1 MLNVC
6 VFGSGGWG
14 TALAQLCA
22 SRGYRVMQ
30 WVREPEVFESINER
44 HLNALFLADVPLSSH
59 IVATLDEREALEGAQ
74 LVLLVVPSQFMRR
87 VVLRIRYLLPTEAP
101 IVCCSKGIEKE
112 SLELMSEILTGE
124 LPGKHHPYLTYLS
137 GPSFAKEV
145 AQGKPANVTVAG
157 QSEVVRK
164 RVQEWMGGSSFRIY
178 TSADVVGVQVGGAVK
193 NVIAIAVGAC
203 DAMGF
208 GLNAQASLITRGL
221 AEITRLAVAKGANP
235 LTLSGHAGIGDLVLT
250 CTGSLSRN
258 RRVGYALGKGE
269 SLESIVSSMKMVA
282 EGVET
287 AHSVRYLARKLNC
300 SMPISEQVA
309 RVLHDGVQLEE
320 AARELMER
328 PMREELD
335 EEGGHPAPG
344 PA

>member
-1 MLNVC
+1 MLRVC

-22 SRGYRVMQ
+22 VRGYHITQ
-30 WVREPEVFESINER
+30 WVRETEVLEAINEQHR
-44 HLNALFLADVPLSSH
+44 NPLFLPDVPLSTR
-59 IVATLDEREALEGAQ
+59 IVAALDEREALNRAD
-74 LVLLVVPSQFMRR
+74 LVLLVIPSQFMRD
-87 VVLRIRYLLPTEAP
+87 VVLRIRYLVPTGVP
-101 IVCCSKGIEKE
+101 IVCCSKGIEKK

-124 LPGKHHPYLTYLS
+124 LPGKVHPYLTYLS

-145 AQGKPANVTVAG
+145 AEGKPANVTVAG
-157 QSEVVRK
+157 RSEAVRK
-164 RVQEWMGGSSFRIY
+164 RVQELMGGSSFRIY
-178 TSADVVGVQVGGAVK
+178 TSPDVVGVQVGGAVK
-193 NVIAIAVGAC
+193 NVLAIAVGAC

-208 GLNAQASLITRGL
+208 GLSAQASLITRGL

-258 RRVGYALGKGE
+258 RQVGYALGKGK
-269 SLESIVSSMKMVA
+269 SLESIVNSMKMVA

-287 AHSVRYLARKLNC
+287 AHSVWHLSRKLNV

-309 RVLHDGVQLEE
+309 LVLHHGKQLED

-328 PMREELD
+328 PLREELD
-335 EEGGHPAPG
+335 EDDKDRIP
-344 PA
+344 

>member
-1 MLNVC
+1 LKVC

-22 SRGYRVMQ
+22 SRGYRVLQ
-30 WVREPEVFESINER
+30 WVREPEVFASINEE
-44 HLNALFLADVPLSSH
+44 HHNLLFLPHVTLSPH
-59 IVATLDEREALEGAQ
+59 IAATLDEREALEGAD
-74 LVLLVVPSQFMRR
+74 LVLLVTPSQFLRN
-87 VVLRIRYLLPTEAP
+87 VILRIRYLLPTEAP

-112 SLELMSEILTGE
+112 TLELMSEVLTGE
-124 LPGKHHPYLTYLS
+124 LPGKYHPYLTYLS

-157 QSEVVRK
+157 RSESVRK
-164 RVQEWMGGSSFRIY
+164 RVQSLMGGSSFRIY

-193 NVIAIAVGAC
+193 NVLAIAVGAC

-250 CTGSLSRN
+250 CTGALSRN
-258 RRVGYALGKGE
+258 RQVGYSLGKGE
-269 SLESIVSSMKMVA
+269 SLERIVSSMKMVA

-287 AHSVRYLARKLNC
+287 AHSVWHLARKLDI

-309 RVLHDGVQLEE
+309 LVLHHSKNLEE
-320 AARELMER
+320 AATELMER
-328 PMREELD
+328 PLREELD
-335 EEGGHPAPG
+335 EEGREPMP
-344 PA
+344 

>member
-1 MLNVC
+1 MLKVC

-22 SRGYRVMQ
+22 ARGYRVVQ
-30 WVREPEVFESINER
+30 WVRESEVLQSINEE
-44 HLNALFLADVPLSSH
+44 HLNALFLPDVPLSPR
-59 IVATLDEREALEGAQ
+59 IVAEQDEGKALEGAD
-74 LVLLVVPSQFMRR
+74 LVLLVIPSQFMRE
-87 VVLRIRYLLPTEAP
+87 VVLRIRYLLPVQAP
-101 IVCCSKGIEKE
+101 IVCCSKGIERE

-124 LPGKHHPYLTYLS
+124 LPGKYHPYLTYLS

-145 AQGKPANVTVAG
+145 AEGKPANVTVAG
-157 QSEVVRK
+157 QCESVRK
-164 RVQEWMGGSSFRIY
+164 MVQEWMGGSTFRIY

-208 GLNAQASLITRGL
+208 GLSAQASLITRGL

-250 CTGSLSRN
+250 CTGALSRN
-258 RRVGYALGKGE
+258 RQVGYALGKGE
-269 SLESIVSSMKMVA
+269 PLQQIVSSMRMVA
-282 EGVET
+282 EGVAT
-287 AHSVRYLARKLNC
+287 AHSVMHLARRLNV

-309 RVLHDGVQLEE
+309 LVLHHGKQLQE
-320 AARELMER
+320 AATGLMER
-328 PMREELD
+328 PLREELD
-335 EEGGHPAPG
+335 EDEKDRIP
-344 PA
+344 

>member
-1 MLNVC
+1 MVRVC

-22 SRGYRVMQ
+22 VRGYRVAQ
-30 WVREPEVFESINER
+30 WVREQEVLESINGDHE
-44 HLNALFLADVPLSSH
+44 NPLFLPQIPLSTR
-59 IVATLDEREALEGAQ
+59 IVATRDEREALDGAD
-74 LVLLVVPSQFMRR
+74 LVLLVIPSQFMRE

-101 IVCCSKGIEKE
+101 IVCCSKGIEKQ
-112 SLELMSEILTGE
+112 SLELMSEILAGE
-124 LPGKHHPYLTYLS
+124 LPGKYHPYLTYLS

-145 AQGKPANVTVAG
+145 AGGKPANVTVAG
-157 QSEVVRK
+157 QSLSVRK
-164 RVQEWMGGSSFRIY
+164 RVQDLMGASSFRIY

-258 RRVGYALGKGE
+258 RQVGAALGGGQ

-287 AHSVRYLARKLNC
+287 AHSVRQLAKRLNV

-309 RVLHDGVQLEE
+309 LVLHHDKQIEE

-328 PMREELD
+328 PLREELD
-335 EEGGHPAPG
+335 DDDRSP
-344 PA
+344 

>member
-1 MLNVC
+1 MLRVC

-22 SRGYRVMQ
+22 FRGYQVTQ
-30 WVREPEVFESINER
+30 WVRESDVLESINQQHE
-44 HLNALFLADVPLSSH
+44 NPLFLPDVPLSPH
-59 IVATLDEREALEGAQ
+59 IVATLDEREALEEAD
-74 LVLLVVPSQFMRR
+74 LVLLVIPSQFMREA
-87 VVLRIRYLLPTEAP
+87 VIRIRYLLPTHVP

-124 LPGKHHPYLTYLS
+124 LPGKVHPYLTYLS

-157 QSEVVRK
+157 ERKDVREK
-164 RVQEWMGGSSFRIY
+164 VQDLMGGASFRIY

-208 GLNAQASLITRGL
+208 GLSAQASLITRGL

-258 RRVGYALGKGE
+258 RQVGYALGIGE

-282 EGVET
+282 EGVAT
-287 AHSVRYLARKLNC
+287 AHSVWNLAQKL
-300 SMPISEQVA
+300 SIPMPISEQVA
-309 RVLHDGVQLEE
+309 MVLHHGRHLEE
-320 AARELMER
+320 AARGLMER
-328 PMREELD
+328 PLREELD
-335 EEGGHPAPG
+335 EEGMNPSS
-344 PA
+344 

>member
-1 MLNVC
+1 MLRVC

-22 SRGYRVMQ
+22 SRGYQVRQ
-30 WVREPEVFESINER
+30 WVRESEVFESINTR
-44 HLNALFLADVPLSSH
+44 HLNPLFLPDVPLSPN
-59 IVATLDEREALEGAQ
+59 IAATRDEEEALEGAEV
-74 LVLLVVPSQFMRR
+74 VLLVIPSQFMRE
-87 VVLRIRYLLPTEAP
+87 VVLRIRYLMPTEAP
-101 IVCCSKGIEKE
+101 IVCCSKGIEKK

-124 LPGKHHPYLTYLS
+124 LPGKYHPYLTYLS

-145 AQGKPANVTVAG
+145 AEGKPANVTVAG
-157 QSEVVRK
+157 QSESIRK
-164 RVQEWMGGSSFRIY
+164 RVQELMGGSSFRIY
-178 TSADVVGVQVGGAVK
+178 TSPDVVGVQVGGAVK
-193 NVIAIAVGAC
+193 NVLAIAVGAC

-221 AEITRLAVAKGANP
+221 AEVTRLAVAKGANP

-258 RRVGYALGKGE
+258 RRVGFELGKGK
-269 SLESIVSSMKMVA
+269 SLEEIVSSMKMVA

-287 AHSVRYLARKLNC
+287 AHSVSHLAGKLRV

-309 RVLHDGVQLEE
+309 LVLHHGKELQL
-320 AARELMER
+320 AAVELMQR
-328 PMREELD
+328 PLREELD
-335 EEGGHPAPG
+335 EDERAPAS
-344 PA
+344 

>member
-1 MLNVC
+1 MLRVC

-22 SRGYRVMQ
+22 SRGYRVLQ
-30 WVREPEVFESINER
+30 WVREPEVLESINER
-44 HLNALFLADVPLSSH
+44 HLNPLFLPEVPLSTR
-59 IVATLDEREALEGAQ
+59 IVATMEEEEALAGAE
-74 LVLLVVPSQFMRR
+74 LVLLVIPSQFMRAAI
-87 VVLRIRYLLPTEAP
+87 LRIRYLLPAHAT
-101 IVCCSKGIEKE
+101 IVCCTKGIEKE

-124 LPGKHHPYLTYLS
+124 LPGKHHSHLTYLS
-137 GPSFAKEV
+137 GPSFAREV
-145 AQGKPANVTVAG
+145 AIGKPANVTVAG
-157 QSEVVRK
+157 RSESVRK
-164 RVQEWMGGSSFRIY
+164 RVQEWMGGSAFRIY

-208 GLNAQASLITRGL
+208 GLSAQASLITRGL

-258 RRVGYALGKGE
+258 RQVGYALGKGA
-269 SLESIVSSMKMVA
+269 SLESIVRSTKMVA

-287 AHSVRYLARKLNC
+287 AYSVWQLAQKLDV

-309 RVLHDGVQLEE
+309 RVLHHGRGLEE
-320 AARELMER
+320 AATGLMER

-335 EEGGHPAPG
+335 EEEESRTS
-344 PA
+344 

>member
-1 MLNVC
+1 
-6 VFGSGGWG
+6 
-14 TALAQLCA
+14 
-22 SRGYRVMQ
+22 
-30 WVREPEVFESINER
+30 VREPEVLESINQE
-44 HLNALFLADVPLSSH
+44 HLNPLFLPDVTLSPR
-59 IVATLDEREALEGAQ
+59 IVATLDEQEALEDAD
-74 LVLLVVPSQFMRR
+74 LVLLVTPSQFMRE
-87 VVLRIRYLLPTEAP
+87 VVLRIRYLMPTQAP

-112 SLELMSEILTGE
+112 SLELMSEVLTGE

-157 QSEVVRK
+157 RSENVRK
-164 RVQEWMGGSSFRIY
+164 RVQALMGGASFRIY

-193 NVIAIAVGAC
+193 NVLAIAVGAC

-258 RRVGYALGKGE
+258 RQVGYALGKGE
-269 SLESIVSSMKMVA
+269 SLERIVSSMKMVA

-287 AHSVRYLARKLNC
+287 AYSVWHLARKLDI

-309 RVLHDGVQLEE
+309 LVLHHGKQLEE
-320 AARELMER
+320 AATELMER
-328 PMREELD
+328 PLREELD
-335 EEGGHPAPG
+335 DGGKDPIP
-344 PA
+344 

>member
-1 MLNVC
+1 MLRVC

-22 SRGYRVMQ
+22 SRGYRVVQ
-30 WVREPEVFESINER
+30 WVREPEVLESINEQ
-44 HLNALFLADVPLSSH
+44 HLNHLFLPDVPLSPR
-59 IVATLDEREALEGAQ
+59 IVATRDESKALEGAD
-74 LVLLVVPSQFMRR
+74 LVLLVIPSQFMRE
-87 VVLRIRYLLPTEAP
+87 VVLRIRYLLPTEVP

-112 SLELMSEILTGE
+112 SLELMSEVLTGE

-157 QSEVVRK
+157 QSESVRK
-164 RVQEWMGGSSFRIY
+164 RVQDLMGGSTFRIY
-178 TSADVVGVQVGGAVK
+178 TSGDVIGVQVGGAVK
-193 NVIAIAVGAC
+193 NVLAIAVGAC

-208 GLNAQASLITRGL
+208 GLSAQASLITRGL

-235 LTLSGHAGIGDLVLT
+235 LTLSVHAGIGDLVLT
-250 CTGSLSRN
+250 CTGALSRN
-258 RRVGYALGKGE
+258 RQVGYALGRGE
-269 SLESIVSSMKMVA
+269 SLRSIVGSMKMVA

-287 AHSVRYLARKLNC
+287 AHSVWHLAKKLNV

-309 RVLHDGVQLEE
+309 LVLHHGRQLEE
-320 AARELMER
+320 AATELMER
-328 PMREELD
+328 PLREELD
-335 EEGGHPAPG
+335 ENESDRIA
-344 PA
+344 

>member
-1 MLNVC
+1 MLRVC

-22 SRGYRVMQ
+22 VRGHRVVQ
-30 WVREPEVFESINER
+30 WVRESEVLESINEK
-44 HLNALFLADVPLSSH
+44 NMNSLFLPDVHLSPG
-59 IVATLDEREALEGAQ
+59 IVATRDEREALDGAD
-74 LVLLVVPSQFMRR
+74 LVLLVTPSQFMRE
-87 VVLRIRYLLPTEAP
+87 VVLRIRYLLPPEAP

-124 LPGKHHPYLTYLS
+124 LPGKYHPYLTYLS

-145 AQGKPANVTVAG
+145 AEGKPANVTVAG
-157 QSEVVRK
+157 QSEDVRK
-164 RVQEWMGGSSFRIY
+164 KVQEWMGGSSFRIY

-258 RRVGYALGKGE
+258 RRVGYALGSGQ
-269 SLESIVSSMKMVA
+269 SLESIINSMKMVA

-287 AHSVRYLARKLNC
+287 AHSVSHLAKKLTV

-309 RVLHDGVQLEE
+309 LVLHHGKQLEP
-320 AARELMER
+320 AATELMER
-328 PMREELD
+328 PLREELD
-335 EEGGHPAPG
+335 ENENDLIA
-344 PA
+344 

>member
-1 MLNVC
+1 
-6 VFGSGGWG
+6 
-14 TALAQLCA
+14 
-22 SRGYRVMQ
+22 
-30 WVREPEVFESINER
+30 VRESELLEAINGRQE
-44 HLNALFLADVPLSSH
+44 NPLFLPDIPLSPR
-59 IVATLDEREALEGAQ
+59 IAATQDEREALEQ
-74 LVLLVVPSQFMRR
+74 SDLVLLVVPSQFMRE

-101 IVCCSKGIEKE
+101 IVCCSKGIEKQ

-124 LPGKHHPYLTYLS
+124 LPGKYHAYLTYLS

-145 AQGKPANVTVAG
+145 AEGKPANVTVAG
-157 QSEVVRK
+157 QSEGVRK
-164 RVQEWMGGSSFRIY
+164 RVQELMGGSSFRIY

-193 NVIAIAVGAC
+193 NVLAIAVGAC

-250 CTGSLSRN
+250 CTGALSRN
-258 RRVGYALGKGE
+258 RQVGFALGKGH
-269 SLESIVSSMKMVA
+269 SLESIVNSMKMVA

-287 AHSVRYLARKLNC
+287 AHSVRHLAERLNV

-309 RVLHDGVQLEE
+309 LVLHHGKQLEV
-320 AARELMER
+320 AAVELMER
-328 PMREELD
+328 PLREELD
-335 EEGGHPAPG
+335 DMDKDLNP
-344 PA
+344 